1 MLPWRM
7 PPPRTRTTPRSHP
20 RSMPPRR
27 MPPPRPRTS
36 LCTTPPRRL
45 PPRRMPPPR
54 PRTTQGTPPRR
65 LPPRRMPPP
74 RPMFTPRQQGHIGAS
89 QRPTSLKTLS
99 SWRSC
104 SKPCRRLLISPTR
117 SRARATMP
125 RATRQRC
132 QSPRQHRREA
142 SWQPLRRSSVFLGRH
157 SSSHSTCSCRPR
169 PLAPSLSLAVASA
182 RSCPTSKEKT
192 RRSPNHSRSKA
203 WRKSVHLLV
212 PHGRSAASNS

>member
-1 MLPWRM
+1 M
-7 PPPRTRTTPRSHP
+7 T
-20 RSMPPRR
+20 PRR
-27 MPPPRPRTS
+27 MPPPRARTTPWTHPRSMPLRCMPPPRARNTPRTH
-36 LCTTPPRRL
+36 PRRM
-45 PPRRMPPPR
+45 PPTRMPPPR
-54 PRTTQGTPPRR
+54 PRTTPATPPRR
-65 LPPRRMPPP
+65 VPPRRMPPLRP
-74 RPMFTPRQQGHIGAS
+74 RTTPRQQGHIGAS
-89 QRPTSLKTLS
+89 QTPTSRKTPP

-182 RSCPTSKEKT
+182 RSCATSKAKM

-203 WRKSVHLLV
+203 WRKSPRSLV
-212 PHGRSAASNS
+212 PHGQSAAFNS